1 LQQEVSEAL
10 NRHFSLLGN
19 INFRFNIEENFDCF
33 PPALF
38 LSLSP
43 KKKKNSQLNST
54 NLAENQNYELSRSL
68 FSQKIRKLIILL
80 LAPKQIA
87 KLNKSYKNTSLFG

>member
-1 LQQEVSEAL
+1 MSEHLGVLQQEVSEAL

-43 KKKKNSQLNST
+43 KKKKKFSTQLNK
-54 NLAENQNYELSRSL
+54 
-68 FSQKIRKLIILL
+68 FGRKS
-80 LAPKQIA
+80 
-87 KLNKSYKNTSLFG
+87 KL